1 MKLKILLVDDE
12 AAAREKL
19 KRLLSDVK
27 DTIIIEEA
35 SNGIEAIEKIN
46 ELSPDLVFLDIQ
58 MPGLNGLD
66 VLSQFPDREFNVVFQ
81 TAYEEF
87 AIKGFGKNAIDY
99 LLKPIDRK
107 NFEKF
112 WQKFV
117 TSYKSLSENP
127 GEARRRGASSGV
139 CARK

>member
-19 KRLLSDVK
+19 KRLLSDVRE
-27 DTIIIEEA
+27 TVIVEEA
-35 SNGIEAIEKIN
+35 TNGIEAIERIN
-46 ELSPDLVFLDIQ
+46 ELSPDLVFLDVQ

-66 VLSQFPDREFNVVFQ
+66 VLCHFPNREFSVAFQ

-87 AIKGFGKNAIDY
+87 PIKAFGQNAIDY

-117 TSYKSLSENP
+117 NSYKP
-127 GEARRRGASSGV
+127 KQGQASHELP
-139 CARK
+139 